1 MIYEK
6 RGVFVSFEGE
16 EGSGKSTYAKKFI
29 NSLREKGYNVVVIR
43 EPGGT
48 EIGEQIRYI
57 LQYSKKKNV
66 S

>member
-6 RGVFVSFEGE
+6 KGVFVSFEGG
-16 EGSGKSTYAKKFI
+16 EGSGKSTHAEKFI